1 MTNGPVQATYYGDDA
16 ARPYDATVEWRSADS
31 IDIRLA
37 DRTDTWNLRAPGLA
51 WEISAGAVRI
61 SYGVPPHT
69 LIIKDPAA
77 VHVWT
82 AHFKMHRI
90 RKSKE
95 NRVPW
100 ILTLPMMLPLGF
112 IALCAAAYFWLL
124 PYVSERMAMALPP
137 ETDAQLGDPM
147 FEGMKADLVIDD
159 AGSATLQAFADRL
172 MIAPTYKLRLHLVKD
187 DQVNAFAMP
196 GGHIVVYTGI
206 LDKMKEPGELAALLA
221 HEGTHVEKR
230 HSTRG
235 IARDLSG
242 SLFLSL
248 LLGDLGGVT
257 AVLAQKGD
265 ELKGLS
271 YSRDLETEADT
282 IGIRR
287 MHANGMDPHGMVK
300 LLELLERE
308 AEDMPEGVS
317 FLSSHPLTKD
327 RLATA
332 KAKADELGAVA
343 VAPAA
348 LDSIFRVLK
357 QP

>member
-1 MTNGPVQATYYGDDA
+1 MNGPVNATYYGDDA
-16 ARPYDATVEWRSADS
+16 SKPHAATVEWRSAQS
-31 IDIRLA
+31 VEVRLA
-37 DRTDTWNLRAPGLA
+37 DRTETWDLRSKGCT
-51 WEISAGAVRI
+51 WEISAGSLRI
-61 SYGVPPHT
+61 THGSPAHT
-69 LIIKDPAA
+69 VIITDAA
-77 VHVWT
+77 TISAWRT
-82 AHFKMHRI
+82 HFKTHRI
-90 RKSKE
+90 RKSTE

-100 ILTLPMMLPLGF
+100 LLTLPFALPLGF
-112 IALCAAAYFWLL
+112 IALCVGAYFWLL

-137 ETDAQLGDPM
+137 EMDAKLGDPM
-147 FEGMKADLVIDD
+147 FEGMKADLTIDE
-159 AGSATLQAFADRL
+159 AGSATLEAFADKL
-172 MIAPTYKLRLHLVKD
+172 VIAPTFKLRLHLVKD
-187 DQVNAFAMP
+187 GQVNAFAMP

-248 LLGDLGGVT
+248 LFGDLGGLAG
-257 AVLAQKGD
+257 AVAQKGD

-287 MHANGMDPHGMVK
+287 MHANGVDPQGMVK

-308 AEDMPEGVS
+308 AEDMPEGAS

-327 RLATA
+327 RLSTAQA
-332 KAKADELGAVA
+332 KAAELGRPATP
-343 VAPAA
+343 APQ
-348 LDSIFRVLK
+348 LDSLFQAMRSK
-357 QP
+357 